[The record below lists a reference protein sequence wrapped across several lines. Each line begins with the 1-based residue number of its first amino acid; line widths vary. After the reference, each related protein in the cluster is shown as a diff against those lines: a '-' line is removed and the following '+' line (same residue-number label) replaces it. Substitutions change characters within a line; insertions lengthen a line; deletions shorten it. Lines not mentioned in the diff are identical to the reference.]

1 MSTDAAETPMM
12 VLAVDHRFDL
22 FTELLSA
29 SPVHPAAAE
38 RERAANLKQ
47 VVFEGLLKAI
57 ENGVPKSQAGIWTD
71 SDLGESI
78 LLRGRSM
85 NLNTMMS
92 VERSRVAE
100 FRFEDALGFSDRLSN
115 LGVTYAAARVPYN
128 PGEEPQVNEA
138 QQRKL
143 RRLSE
148 ICRSS
153 GPKLTIELVMRPTQ
167 VQLDQSASLEAWDA
181 EIRPG
186 LAVQA
191 IRELQDAGVDPD
203 LWALRG
209 IDNTAAMATATAQAH
224 VDDRKVG
231 VLFTLGD
238 DPGEVSG
245 DGPGMDQNLIGLA
258 ARTPGCRGLVIGP
271 AIYAADLSAYDS
283 GEIERD
289 EASARIAERYN
300 AVYTNYT
307 DALRTSEVA

>member
-1 MSTDAAETPMM
+1 MM

-47 VVFEGLLKAI
+47 VVFDGVLKAV
-57 ENGVPKSQAGIWTD
+57 EGGVPKSQAAIWTD

-78 LLRGRSM
+78 LLRGRGM
-85 NLNTMMS
+85 KLNTMMS
-92 VERSRVAE
+92 VERARVAE
-100 FRFEDALGFSDRLSN
+100 FRFEDALGFSERLSN

-128 PGEEPQVNEA
+128 PGEELQVNEA

-153 GPKLTIELVMRPTQ
+153 GPKLTLELVMRPTQ
-167 VQLDQSASLEAWDA
+167 VQLDQSASVEAWDA

-186 LAVQA
+186 LMVQA
-191 IRELQDAGVDPD
+191 IRELQDAGVEPD

-209 IDNTAAMATATAQAH
+209 INNQAAMATATAQAR
-224 VDDRKVG
+224 VDDRKAG
-231 VLFTLGD
+231 VLFTVGD
-238 DPGEVSG
+238 DFSG
-245 DGPGMDQNLIGLA
+245 SPEMDQDLINLA
-258 ARTPGCRGLVIGP
+258 ARTPGCQGLLIGP
-271 AIYAADLSAYDS
+271 AIYAADLGEYDT
-283 GEIERD
+283 GQIDRD
-289 EASARIAERYN
+289 EASARIAKRYISTY
-300 AVYTNYT
+300 ASYT
-307 DALRTSEVA
+307 DALRISEVA

>member
-1 MSTDAAETPMM
+1 MSTDAAEKPMM

-57 ENGVPKSQAGIWTD
+57 EAGVPKSQAAVWTD

-78 LLRGRSM
+78 LLRGRGM
-85 NLNTMMS
+85 KLNTMMS
-92 VERSRVAE
+92 VERARVAE
-100 FRFEDALGFSDRLSN
+100 FRFEDALGFSDRLSS

-153 GPKLTIELVMRPTQ
+153 GPKLTLELVMRPTQ
-167 VQLDQSASLEAWDA
+167 IQLDQSASVEAWNA

-186 LAVQA
+186 LVVQA

-209 IDNTAAMATATAQAH
+209 IDNPAAMATATAQAH
-224 VDDRKVG
+224 VDDRKTG
-231 VLFTLGD
+231 VLFTLGED
-238 DPGEVSG
+238 SG
-245 DGPGMDQNLIGLA
+245 DTPDMDQNLINLA

-271 AIYAADLSAYDS
+271 GIYASELTAYDA

-289 EASARIAERYN
+289 EASTRIADRYN
-300 AVYTNYT
+300 SVFTSYT

>member
-1 MSTDAAETPMM
+1 MSTDAAEKPML
-12 VLAVDHRFDL
+12 VVAVDHRFDL

-57 ENGVPKSQAGIWTD
+57 EDGVPKSQAAIWTD
-71 SDLGESI
+71 SDIGESI
-78 LLRGRSM
+78 LLRGRGM

-92 VERSRVAE
+92 VERARVAE
-100 FRFEDALGFSDRLSN
+100 FRFEDALGFSERLTY

-128 PGEEPQVNEA
+128 PGEETQVNEA

-153 GPKLTIELVMRPTQ
+153 GPKLTLELVMRPTQ
-167 VQLDQSASLEAWDA
+167 AQLDQSASVEAWDA

-186 LAVQA
+186 LIVQA
-191 IRELQDAGVDPD
+191 IRELQETGVEPD

-209 IDNTAAMATATAQAH
+209 INNPAAMATATAQAC
-224 VDDRKVG
+224 VDDRKAG
-231 VLFTLGD
+231 VLFTVGD
-238 DPGEVSG
+238 ESSSTAEL
-245 DGPGMDQNLIGLA
+245 DQDLVNLA
-258 ARTPGCRGLVIGP
+258 ARTPGCHGLVLGP
-271 AIYAADLSAYDS
+271 SIYATDLSAYDA
-283 GEIERD
+283 GEIERG
-289 EASARIAERYN
+289 EAGARIAERYIS
-300 AVYTNYT
+300 AYTSYT
-307 DALRTSEVA
+307 AALRTSDVA